1 MKCRLAVLALAL
13 ASATNG
19 YAFCFAEAANRYGV
33 NEQLLIAIAKVES
46 GFNPNARHVNTDK
59 TTDIGLMQI
68 NSSHLP
74 ELGKYKITEQS
85 LLNPCTN
92 VHVGAWVLAQSIR
105 FYGSNWRAVGAYNA
119 GLRADREAVRQTYA
133 RKVDRALKQVS
144 AASLDKTPAS
154 NTPANPV
161 MQVTE

>member
-1 MKCRLAVLALAL
+1 MKCRFVVAALAL
-13 ASATNG
+13 ASAANG

-33 NEQLLIAIAKVES
+33 NEQLLVAIAKVES
-46 GFNPNARHVNTDK
+46 GFNPNARHVNSNK

-74 ELGKYKITEQS
+74 ELIQYQITEKS

-105 FYGSNWRAVGAYNA
+105 HYGSNWRAVGAYNG
-119 GLRADREAVRQTYA
+119 GLRADREAVRQIYA
-133 RKVDRALKQVS
+133 RKVVRALHQAS
-144 AASLDKTPAS
+144 AAALDNSLTPTFS
-154 NTPANPV
+154 HPV
-161 MQVTE
+161 MQVTN